1 MKNDDESIRMTGNG
15 LQASGESGG
24 QAAGLGLGDKKK
36 VAVLALLFLAGAGVA
51 AYQFLGS
58 SGPAAA
64 TGTPPTAAP
73 TSAASAAASST
84 PAANAK
90 AGGSASDPANAEN
103 LSVDQIERLVKEFDG
118 YVRARQVALT
128 GLHANPFRVKA
139 VSREPTPSAVAGGG
153 TDAALEVPKLAMREP
168 PPKLVLGS
176 ILVSPEKSLAMVN
189 NQLCTI
195 GSIVEGCRIDNIK
208 PDRVVFSRNGD
219 TYELMLKPRTE
230 GMKEKASDGN

>member
-24 QAAGLGLGDKKK
+24 KVSGFGDKKK
-36 VAVLALLFLAGAGVA
+36 VAILALLLLAGVGVA
-51 AYQFLGS
+51 GYQFLGS

-64 TGTPPTAAP
+64 TGTPPPAGTTP
-73 TSAASAAASST
+73 AASAAT
-84 PAANAK
+84 PSAPSANAP
-90 AGGSASDPANAEN
+90 AGASASDPATAEN
-103 LSVDQIERLVKEFDG
+103 LSVTQIERLVKEFDG
-118 YVRARQVALT
+118 YVRAHQVALA
-128 GLHANPFRVKA
+128 GLHTNPFRVKA
-139 VSREPTPSAVAGGG
+139 VSRETPPVAVAGGG
-153 TDAALEVPKLAMREP
+153 SEVALEVPKPVVREP

-176 ILVSPEKSLAMVN
+176 ILVSPEKSLAIVN
-189 NQLCTI
+189 NQLCAV

-230 GMKEKASDGN
+230 GLKEKASDGN